1 MSTPID
7 ETNNII
13 ARSECILDTD
23 IDYQAGPTPR
33 LIWALALGKK
43 VVTTNKNIV
52 KIPFYN
58 NKNIF
63 IIDRRNPI
71 INPNFITSKADDMSS
86 VMEKYRID
94 NWVKILLEQ

>member
-1 MSTPID
+1 MGSGTWK
-7 ETNNII
+7 E
-13 ARSECILDTD
+13 SCH
-23 IDYQAGPTPR
+23 
-33 LIWALALGKK
+33 
-43 VVTTNKNIV
+43 NKQDIV